1 MEDEILLFVLT
12 SSLETSINSVF
23 KIHLLFLPKNWEGSA
38 VEINLGF
45 MQFSCIVPSHNNS
58 LGKSTSQKQKKNHF
72 TLAENW
78 LRNATITRPSCE
90 TLDQQMKIRDLSRL
104 LSSIKITI
112 YCCSLPPFH
121 SLESVYEI
129 NHWKNKK

>member
-58 LGKSTSQKQKKNHF
+58 LGKSTSQKQKKSLHF
-72 TLAENW
+72 SGKLAEKCNNYTSELW
-78 LRNATITRPSCE
+78 DSWSTNENPGFISPS
-90 TLDQQMKIRDLSRL
+90 LQYQNHYL
-104 LSSIKITI
+104 LLFSPSF
-112 YCCSLPPFH
+112 SLTWECLWDK
-121 SLESVYEI
+121 SLE
-129 NHWKNKK
+129 K